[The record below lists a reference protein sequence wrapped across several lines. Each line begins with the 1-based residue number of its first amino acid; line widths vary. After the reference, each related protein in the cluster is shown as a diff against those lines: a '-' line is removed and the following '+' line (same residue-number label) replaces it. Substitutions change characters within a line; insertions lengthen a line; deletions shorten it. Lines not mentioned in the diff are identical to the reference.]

1 MLKENHKEHRS
12 GCLICGADLVYSNA
26 EERQI
31 CSICTHGFHSNVHC
45 INGHFVCDACHSL
58 PATAY
63 IEAYCISTKGT
74 DPIELAQMLMKSLAI
89 KMHGPEHHF
98 LVPAVLLT
106 SHYNH
111 CNDDETK
118 KAKVNGAKSRAEKI
132 LGGFCGFY
140 GNCGA
145 AVGTGIFVS
154 MVTNATP
161 LSKDEWRLS
170 NLMTAKSLFSIANE
184 GGPRCCK
191 RNSFLAIV
199 EAVEFG
205 KEYLGFSLPIKGRI
219 DCDFSHLNKE
229 CLYKGCKFFRDS
241 NSKKDRAWVES

>member
-1 MLKENHKEHRS
+1 MVEVNQRGHKS
-12 GCLICGADLVYSNA
+12 GCLICGADLIYSDA
-26 EERQI
+26 EEREI
-31 CSICTHGFHSNVHC
+31 CSICGHALHSNVHC
-45 INGHFVCDACHSL
+45 ISGHFICDTCHSL
-58 PATAY
+58 PATEY
-63 IEAYCISTKGT
+63 IETYCISTKTT
-74 DPIELAQMLMKSLAI
+74 DPIELAQTIMKSSTV

-106 SHYNH
+106 SYYNYRAE
-111 CNDDETK
+111 DGTK

-161 LSKDEWRLS
+161 LSRDEWRLS
-170 NLMTAKSLFSIANE
+170 NLMTAKSLFSTANK

-199 EAVEFG
+199 EAVDFV
-205 KEYLGFSLPIKGRI
+205 KEYFGISLPIKGKI
-219 DCDFSHLNKE
+219 DCNFSHLNKE
-229 CLYKGCKFFRDS
+229 CLHKGCTFFR
-241 NSKKDRAWVES
+241 NSD